1 MTMLSYTRLA
11 DDYGLYDW
19 MGTDTLAAQAGG
31 RGEGGGQ
38 PPIVSKPKCVIKSIS
53 YQRVFQNTH
62 VPMHVLEIL
71 CFVSFDSAVRERN
84 FSRSQA
90 RSSLHEWVTDLH

>member
-1 MTMLSYTRLA
+1 MH
-11 DDYGLYDW
+11 
-19 MGTDTLAAQAGG
+19 AGSTC
-31 RGEGGGQ
+31 GQ

-90 RSSLHEWVTDLH
+90 TSSLHEWVTDLHEKTKLELGERPMVGVKSTLQTVKTQP

>member
-1 MTMLSYTRLA
+1 MH
-11 DDYGLYDW
+11 
-19 MGTDTLAAQAGG
+19 AGSTC
-31 RGEGGGQ
+31 GQ

-71 CFVSFDSAVRERN
+71 CFVSFDSAVRKRN